1 MNFTAIFR
9 RERRYFHWNTALG
22 ILACACLL
30 SALRNRGLYA
40 LVTLLAGIALLAA
53 MLLTMHRH
61 RKSAARPEMGDVS
74 EQQLHN
80 LYDRYARRSAIW
92 LMIVLLQLLDVALCV
107 VRLSFRFR
115 TQEILT
121 SMLDTVARLP
131 LFSFFLIANLRK
143 LGWLCRLHSFDR
155 RRALNRELRFILL
168 CSAGWFFLALA
179 VEYLFER
186 VFVLDVSA
194 FFTSVYSLG
203 ILIFCL
209 RRIRRF
215 SYSRR
220 RYGRAVLAIVLPIAL
235 LSGGYALLSRDI
247 WLTQPYINSVPYL
260 HQGKSTVSY
269 DESSGV
275 YSLTKPA
282 GDFRILQLTDIHL
295 GGSALC
301 YDKDMAALQSVFALL
316 EETRPDLVIVTGD
329 LSFPVGYSSFS
340 FNNTAPVQQFASF
353 MRNTGIPWAFTY
365 GNHDTESYAA
375 TAASQILKLYQSL
388 SWNTSHTL
396 LYPYVQ
402 PEVSGR
408 SNQLIEIRNADGSLN
423 QALFLLDSNDYT
435 GEGFNKYD
443 FIHDDQVEWY
453 REQVLRLNAE
463 AGQTVPSLVFFH
475 IPLQEYRTAYELYQQ
490 GSDQVQYLFGE
501 NGEGVCCSE
510 HPSRLFE
517 AAKELGSTQGFFCGH
532 DHLNNLSL
540 EYEGMQVTYG
550 MSIDYLAMPGIA
562 REMKQRGGTLI
573 TLRDDGGMEVKQVP
587 LSSLALQ

>member
-1 MNFTAIFR
+1 MDFNAAFR
-9 RERRYFHWNTALG
+9 RERRYIHLNTAVG
-22 ILACACLL
+22 MLACACVL
-30 SALRNRGLYA
+30 SVLHNQGLYA
-40 LVTLLAGIALLAA
+40 LVTLLAGAALLTA
-53 MLLTMHRH
+53 MLCGMGMHKKH
-61 RKSAARPEMGDVS
+61 AVQPETSGVS

-92 LMIVLLQLLDVALCV
+92 LMIVLLQLLDVVLCV

-143 LGWLCRLHSFDR
+143 LGWLCRKHSFDR
-155 RRALNRELRFILL
+155 RRVLNRELRRILL
-168 CSAGWFFLALA
+168 VSAAYALLALG
-179 VEYLFER
+179 VEYVFER
-186 VFVLDVSA
+186 VFVLDISV
-194 FFTSVYSLG
+194 FFTTVYSLG
-203 ILIFCL
+203 ILAYCL

-215 SYSRR
+215 SYGQRLH
-220 RYGRAVLAIVLPIAL
+220 GRVILAILLPIAL

-260 HQGKSTVSY
+260 HQGKSAVSY
-269 DESSGV
+269 DESTGV
-275 YSLTKPA
+275 YTLTKPE

-301 YDKDMAALQSVFALL
+301 YDKDMAALQSVYALL
-316 EETRPDLVIVTGD
+316 EETRPDLVVVTGD
-329 LSFPVGYSSFS
+329 LSYPVGYSSFS
-340 FNNTAPVQQFASF
+340 FNNTAPVQQFAAF

-375 TAASQILKLYQSL
+375 TAASEILKLYQSL

-402 PEVSGR
+402 PEISGR

-475 IPLQEYRTAYELYQQ
+475 IPLQEYRTAYALYEQ
-490 GSDQVQYLFGE
+490 GSDEVQYCFGE

-540 EYEGMQVTYG
+540 EYEGMQLTYG

-573 TLRDDGGMEVKQVP
+573 TLHDDGGMEVSQVP
-587 LSSLALQ
+587 LSSLTLQ